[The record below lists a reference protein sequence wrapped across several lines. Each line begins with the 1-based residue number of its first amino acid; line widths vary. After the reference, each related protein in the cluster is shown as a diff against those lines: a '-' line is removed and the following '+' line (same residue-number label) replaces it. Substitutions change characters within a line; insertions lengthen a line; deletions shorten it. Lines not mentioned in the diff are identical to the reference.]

1 MKSVKGSITVESAY
15 IIPTIFIIVMMIV
28 YTVFYYHD
36 KNILIGA
43 ALETA
48 VVGAQVE
55 RREDDVVDVSLEDF
69 FIQRINGKLILYSMP
84 SVTVEKGDTQVV
96 VQVVASRRRMKIQV
110 EEKADVLRPEKR
122 IRLLKRMETIIL

>member
-1 MKSVKGSITVESAY
+1 LKSVKGSITVESAY